1 MGSIPGTG
9 RYPGEGHVN
18 PFQYLRLENPM
29 DRGTWQ
35 ATVHRVAKSQTQLKQ
50 LSSQTYMFMYLRI
63 SELSQVINVAK
74 SYGVLGRKKYIK

>member
-29 DRGTWQ
+29 DRETWQ